1 MDFATRVAS
10 AADVPAMHRLRTR
23 VRENRLTSPHRV
35 SELSY
40 LPHVKTG
47 STWVAE
53 TPDGLIGFAAV
64 DAAEQSVWAL
74 FVDPDAEGHGIGR
87 ALHQRILT
95 WAQEHSVK
103 QLTLS
108 TDQGTRAAQFYLRAG
123 WAETGTT
130 FDGEALFRI
139 DLKS

>member
-1 MDFATRVAS
+1 
-10 AADVPAMHRLRTR
+10 
-23 VRENRLTSPHRV
+23 VRENRLTSRHGV

-40 LPHVKTG
+40 LPHVQTG

-53 TPDGLIGFAAV
+53 TPEGLVGFAAV
-64 DAAEQSVWAL
+64 NASEQSVWAL
-74 FVDPDAEGHGIGR
+74 FVDPNAEGHGIGR
-87 ALHQRILT
+87 ALHERILT
-95 WAQEHSVK
+95 WAQEHCVK

-123 WAETGTT
+123 WTKTGTT

-139 DLKS
+139 ELKS